1 MNYDSK
7 TSGWNRDNHY
17 ERQQGA
23 LDEAQGTSRQR
34 TWSTPGGHLDF
45 GETLEGCAAREA
57 KEEVGVDVVDIRF
70 RTVTNDIFAAEGQH
84 YITVWL
90 EGTPVGEPFIA
101 AQREVEE
108 IGWFDWD
115 ALPQPLFLPL
125 ENLVKENSYPP
136 K

>member
-1 MNYDSK
+1 MADK
-7 TSGWNRDNHY
+7 PQVGTGMVLTRDDKVLLMKRKGPHG
-17 ERQQGA
+17 QG
-23 LDEAQGTSRQR
+23 

-57 KEEVGVDVVDIRF
+57 KEEVGVEVIDIKF
-70 RTVTNDIFAAEGQH
+70 RAVTNDIFERTEQH
-84 YITVWL
+84 YITVWFQ
-90 EGTPVGEPFIA
+90 GKSVGEPFIA
-101 AQREVEE
+101 AEREVEE
-108 IGWFDWD
+108 IGWFAWD

>member
-1 MNYDSK
+1 MTQTPQVGTAIIITK
-7 TSGWNRDNHY
+7 DNQVLLMKRKGPH
-17 ERQQGA
+17 GN
-23 LDEAQGTSRQR
+23 G

-70 RTVTNDIFAAEGQH
+70 RAVTNDIFEETGKH
-84 YITVWL
+84 YVTVWL
-90 EGTPVGEPFIA
+90 EGTPAGEPFIA
-101 AQREVEE
+101 AEREVEDL
-108 IGWFDWD
+108 GWFDWD

-125 ENLVKENSYPP
+125 ENLVKEKSYPP

>member
-1 MNYDSK
+1 MTQIPQVGTAIIIIK
-7 TSGWNRDNHY
+7 DNQVLLMKRKGPH
-17 ERQQGA
+17 GN
-23 LDEAQGTSRQR
+23 G

-70 RTVTNDIFAAEGQH
+70 RAVTNDIFEETGKH
-84 YITVWL
+84 YVTVWL
-90 EGTPVGEPFIA
+90 EGIPVGEPFIA
-101 AQREVEE
+101 AEREVEDL
-108 IGWFDWD
+108 GWFDWD

>member
-1 MNYDSK
+1 MTQKPQVGTAIIITKDDK
-7 TSGWNRDNHY
+7 VLLMKRKGPHG
-17 ERQQGA
+17 QG
-23 LDEAQGTSRQR
+23 

-45 GETLEGCAAREA
+45 GETPEQGAMREA

-70 RTVTNDIFAAEGQH
+70 RAATNDNFELEGKH
-84 YITVWL
+84 YITLWFD
-90 EGTPVGEPFIA
+90 GKAVGKPTIVSE
-101 AQREVEE
+101 REITE
-108 IGWFDWD
+108 IGWFAWD